1 MQIGTQSWP
10 PAMAIGPMRGY
21 VIKKKK
27 KKKEYAK
34 LGEKADFD
42 DSGSLKPE
50 ERPPHFKGTL

>member
-1 MQIGTQSWP
+1 MQKGTQSWP
-10 PAMAIGPMRGY
+10 PAMTIGPMRGY

-27 KKKEYAK
+27 KKYAK

-50 ERPPHFKGTL
+50 ERPSPL